1 MIGETR
7 AQFGM
12 EDHAPHFRRRT
23 GGAFLAACLCLVA
36 AACVLTSASNQGT
49 YVLSQGDSDKSRNSP
64 ATLSDFISKSS
75 EHALGSAAVASEKL
89 KVLQSIAGSVKA
101 KVAELKAEAGTVKAK
116 PVQLSDQTANRA
128 HSMAEEAKQRY
139 MALHKAA
146 ASSAAASHASANPN
160 IAKHSARG
168 DLIDL
173 ATQASEAAANAVDSV
188 DAQRLAV
195 AREAST
201 YIKAEKRALIVQ
213 QKAALAQASADI
225 ARALVADDTAKRAQK
240 QAAML
245 RKLAE
250 RARTKAS
257 QYGAQIKSYDSDYV
271 NTKP

>member
-1 MIGETR
+1 MS
-7 AQFGM
+7 
-12 EDHAPHFRRRT
+12 PHGSFEST
-23 GGAFLAACLCLVA
+23 PVC
-36 AACVLTSASNQGT
+36 S
-49 YVLSQGDSDKSRNSP
+49 
-64 ATLSDFISKSS
+64 TLSDFISKSS
-75 EHALGSAAVASEKL
+75 EHQHALGSAAVASEKL
-89 KVLQSIAGSVKA
+89 KVPQKIAGSVKA
-101 KVAELKAEAGTVKAK
+101 KVAELQAEAGAVKAK

-139 MALHKAA
+139 LALHNAA
-146 ASSAAASHASANPN
+146 ASSSTAKHASSNPTV
-160 IAKHSARG
+160 AKHLARG

-188 DAQRLAV
+188 DTQRLVV

-201 YIKAEKRALIVQ
+201 YIKAEKRALVVQ

-250 RARTKAS
+250 RARAKAS
-257 QYGAQIKSYDSDYV
+257 LYGVQIKSYDNDYV